1 MVIIIV
7 KVLVKRVEEY
17 FYQYI
22 KLYCVIE
29 YLYIYM
35 FYFRLGKNKIV
46 FLDVKKVVYY
56 CIYLDKGVFV

>member
-1 MVIIIV
+1 
-7 KVLVKRVEEY
+7 
-17 FYQYI
+17 
-22 KLYCVIE
+22 
-29 YLYIYM
+29 M